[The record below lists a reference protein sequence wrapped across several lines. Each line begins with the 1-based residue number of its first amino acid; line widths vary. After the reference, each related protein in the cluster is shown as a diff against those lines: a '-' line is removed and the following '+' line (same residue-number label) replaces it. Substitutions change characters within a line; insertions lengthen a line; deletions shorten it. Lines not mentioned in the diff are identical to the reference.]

1 MEYFFLSNDNAILD
15 QDSTKE
21 QSCIG
26 KQISIFKGLTL
37 LKSRLKMD
45 NKDGTGFKS
54 HSNQHAPW
62 SGTNLAALQ
71 LERLLRESSRKNEDI
86 FSLKLKSFEAQIK
99 INQKN
104 DEIQRLK
111 EVINNKLMFKPNNA
125 V

>member
-1 MEYFFLSNDNAILD
+1 
-15 QDSTKE
+15 
-21 QSCIG
+21 
-26 KQISIFKGLTL
+26 
-37 LKSRLKMD
+37 MD
-45 NKDGTGFKS
+45 NKDRIGFKS

-71 LERLLRESSRKNEDI
+71 LERLKKIIQDQNEDI
-86 FSLKLKSFEAQIK
+86 FILKLKLFEAQIK

-111 EVINNKLMFKPNNA
+111 EVINNKLMFKPNNS